1 MGIKEVIPY
10 FLTTVLD
17 ITIVSFVIYK
27 LLVLI
32 RGSRAESL
40 LKGVVILLLA
50 NALAKALGLNTV
62 SWLLKQSMTF
72 LAVAL
77 PIVFQP
83 ELRRALEQ
91 LGRGS
96 LFKTTLTETDEKQ
109 LRHNIEILTNAALKL
124 SEQKIGALIVMERN
138 TGLNEY
144 IETGVRLDAEL
155 SAELLINIFIP
166 KSPLHD
172 GAVIIRHG
180 RIAAAACFLPL
191 SSNELSLKNLGTRHR
206 AGLGLS
212 EETDAVILIVSE
224 ETGVISLAVEGKL
237 YRYLS
242 REELQR
248 KLIENLIFYR
258 ESAKKW
264 RF

>member
-1 MGIKEVIPY
+1 MGVKEIIPY
-10 FLTTVLD
+10 FFTTVLD
-17 ITIVSFVIYK
+17 IAIVSFVIYK
-27 LLVLI
+27 LLALI

-50 NALAKALGLNTV
+50 NALARALGLNTV

-109 LRHNIEILTNAALKL
+109 LRQTIDILTNAALKL
-124 SEQKIGALIVMERN
+124 SEQKIGALVVVERN

-155 SAELLINIFIP
+155 SVELLNNIFIP

-172 GAVIIRHG
+172 GAVIIRGG

-191 SSNELSLKNLGTRHR
+191 SNNDYSLKNLGTRHR

-212 EETDAVILIVSE
+212 EETDAVVLIVSE

-242 REELQR
+242 REELHL
-248 KLIENLIFYR
+248 KLVENLLFYR
-258 ESAKKW
+258 EGNRKW